1 MQGMGLLS
9 NDLKGEH
16 VSGHKQGIWNR
27 TSLDMMIDTTVMK
40 FGKNPTAIIGKTI
53 NPRTIQI

>member
-1 MQGMGLLS
+1 MGLLS

-16 VSGHKQGIWNR
+16 VLGHKQGIWNR
-27 TSLDMMIDTTVMK
+27 TSPDMMIDTTVMK

-53 NPRTIQI
+53 NPRTVQI